1 MVGVWFQ
8 SWPCA
13 GAVMVITLTPCPYK
27 EIHPKET
34 FMIMIIFFLI
44 IILCF
49 LDSLDASWVNTLN
62 QGDKLNSSAYLVS
75 AGKIFTL
82 GFFIPSTFSNDSY
95 LGIWSSNDSY
105 RKVWVGNRN
114 TPIADNSGVLAIDS
128 VGKLIVTH
136 NGGDPIELCGGL
148 TGTNVAATLFDSGNF
163 IVTVANNN
171 GSKKTVLWES
181 FDYPT
186 DTLLPGM
193 KLGVNHRTGQKWSIT
208 SWGRWLLDY
217 HGWIYDGDRP
227 MIAQVDLCYG
237 YNKDKGCELWKQ
249 PQCRNG
255 YQKFDERSGHF
266 NDSDKA
272 SFYDGNTSIGLSD
285 CREKCWNVCDCIGF
299 MADIRG
305 TRCLFWTKDLEFNQD
320 YAGSSARHYV
330 LSSDQ
335 PPPHKR
341 GKHIWIPIAVPIA
354 TFVMLVFGIL
364 CYTKQRKIRL
374 RGKYE
379 TRNTKDLIE
388 LMTPNGYTVTN
399 ELELD
404 GNQSNDLKIFSF
416 GSIIAATNS
425 FSLENNLGEG
435 SFVYKGRLI
444 NRREIAVKR
453 LSRTSGQ
460 GVVEFKNELI
470 LIAKLQHVNL
480 VRLVGCCIQGDEKML
495 IYEYMVNKSLDSFL
509 FETGYMAL
517 EYAMEGIFSV
527 KADIFSFG
535 VLMLEIVS
543 GRKNNSFYHVDEPLN
558 LVGYVWDL
566 WNKNAALELIDPLL
580 SDSSIQQQMFRC
592 IQVGLLCVEDCAVDR
607 PTMPDVIS
615 MLIDD
620 NIALPMPKKPAFVS
634 RIVGEENSNKS
645 KLGKYSVNG
654 LSISAMDAR

>member
-1 MVGVWFQ
+1 MD
-8 SWPCA
+8 
-13 GAVMVITLTPCPYK
+13 
-27 EIHPKET
+27 EE
-34 FMIMIIFFLI
+34 
-44 IILCF
+44 
-49 LDSLDASWVNTLN
+49 
-62 QGDKLNSSAYLVS
+62 
-75 AGKIFTL
+75 
-82 GFFIPSTFSNDSY
+82 
-95 LGIWSSNDSY
+95 
-105 RKVWVGNRN
+105 
-114 TPIADNSGVLAIDS
+114 
-128 VGKLIVTH
+128 
-136 NGGDPIELCGGL
+136 
-148 TGTNVAATLFDSGNF
+148 
-163 IVTVANNN
+163 
-171 GSKKTVLWES
+171 
-181 FDYPT
+181 
-186 DTLLPGM
+186 
-193 KLGVNHRTGQKWSIT
+193 
-208 SWGRWLLDY
+208 
-217 HGWIYDGDRP
+217 P

-272 SFYDGNTSIGLSD
+272 WFYDGNTSIGLSD

-435 SFVYKGRLI
+435 GFVYKGRLI
-444 NRREIAVKR
+444 NGREIAVKR

-509 FETGYMAL
+509 FG
-517 EYAMEGIFSV
+517 
-527 KADIFSFG
+527 
-535 VLMLEIVS
+535 
-543 GRKNNSFYHVDEPLN
+543 
-558 LVGYVWDL
+558 
-566 WNKNAALELIDPLL
+566 
-580 SDSSIQQQMFRC
+580 
-592 IQVGLLCVEDCAVDR
+592 
-607 PTMPDVIS
+607 
-615 MLIDD
+615 
-620 NIALPMPKKPAFVS
+620 
-634 RIVGEENSNKS
+634 
-645 KLGKYSVNG
+645 
-654 LSISAMDAR
+654 